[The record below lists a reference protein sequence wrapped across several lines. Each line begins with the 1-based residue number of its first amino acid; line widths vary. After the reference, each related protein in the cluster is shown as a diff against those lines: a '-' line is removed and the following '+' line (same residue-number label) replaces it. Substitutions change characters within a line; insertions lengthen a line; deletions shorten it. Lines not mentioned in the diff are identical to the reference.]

1 MGGAM
6 PHLKDFAA
14 SAVTFTRAYSQ
25 SPICTVSRTSFLTG
39 RRPDRFGL
47 SSTPSFRD
55 VPSSAKWSSLP
66 GYFKANNYTVLGLGK
81 TWHAGSP
88 RSWDGDRSWSTPV
101 LPSSSTISNDHRRDQ
116 ILLGDLVA
124 AALEYEY
131 WPPDGSYTAVTT
143 DSAWTAQ
150 CAGAAP
156 FNAGRDPLTGQRL
169 AGSIGNPSCWA
180 DTTPLSSSIF
190 ANQSKPENDNGED
203 DDDDEDL
210 LFYDGQLAERAVDL
224 LGKLMATST
233 INVVDDK
240 DRDGGDGSSSTTV
253 EKEEVSAPPWY
264 LAVGFHLPHTP
275 WVVPRR
281 DWEANQKHARQR
293 SSSSADTKMDTKNQ
307 QHASDDEKVGLDLMT
322 PAQTLPP
329 IGMPPL
335 AGCAG
340 KGCLPSISFVNTT
353 YQPSP
358 PSTTTTTTSSSSS
371 EVVRLESPRDFDP
384 WRPLD
389 DPTQAFLRGRCVGC
403 ESL

>member
-1 MGGAM
+1 
-6 PHLKDFAA
+6 L
-14 SAVTFTRAYSQ
+14 
-25 SPICTVSRTSFLTG
+25 
-39 RRPDRFGL
+39 
-47 SSTPSFRD
+47 
-55 VPSSAKWSSLP
+55 
-66 GYFKANNYTVLGLGK
+66 
-81 TWHAGSP
+81 
-88 RSWDGDRSWSTPV
+88 
-101 LPSSSTISNDHRRDQ
+101 
-116 ILLGDLVA
+116 
-124 AALEYEY
+124 
-131 WPPDGSYTAVTT
+131 
-143 DSAWTAQ
+143 
-150 CAGAAP
+150 
-156 FNAGRDPLTGQRL
+156 NAGRDPLTGQRL

-180 DTTPLSSSIF
+180 DTTPLSSSFSTNEI
-190 ANQSKPENDNGED
+190 NPENDNGED

-293 SSSSADTKMDTKNQ
+293 SSSSADTKTDTKNQ

-353 YQPSP
+353 YQPSSP
-358 PSTTTTTTSSSSS
+358 SSTTTTTTTTSSSSSSS

-403 ESL
+403 ANLCSTTRTHSLRRDKKNVCLAFNSANELLQRLTSFPHSPLVAAVWPQLTFTGGYRAALGFVDRQVLYPLFNS